1 MSAEWQK
8 ALVINQKVQVTVWDL
23 QDDTVEYSFNSHIT
37 EVSRN
42 MLALAPPTTQA
53 ALIYPLLQQG
63 VVLGVLIE
71 TDPNPYVFYPLIA
84 SKPASQN
91 SDFWLKIPEN
101 PQIEFIQRR
110 QHVRIPMVIPF
121 ELEYLL
127 SGRPIPMSAQTEDL
141 SGGGIRF
148 TCARMFP
155 LGQELYIKLPLTLVG
170 QVLQLK
176 AKVVFSAQKSPHK
189 KTSEDLYIV
198 ACQFQDLED
207 AQEMALV
214 RECFRRE
221 LDLKQQ

>member
-1 MSAEWQK
+1 MSDEWQK
-8 ALVINQKVQVTVWDL
+8 ALVINQKVQVTVWDV

-37 EVSRN
+37 EVGGN
-42 MLALAPPTTQA
+42 MLALAPPTKQA

-63 VVLGVLIE
+63 VVLGVMIE
-71 TDPNPYVFYPLIA
+71 TDPSPYIFYPLIA
-84 SKPASQN
+84 SEPASEN

-101 PQIEFIQRR
+101 TQVEFVQWRR
-110 QHVRIPMVIPF
+110 HVRIPMVIPF

-127 SGRPIPMSAQTEDL
+127 SGCPIPMSAHTEDL
-141 SGGGIRF
+141 SGGGMRF

-155 LGQELYIKLPLTLVG
+155 LGQELNIKLPLTLVG

-189 KTSEDLYIV
+189 MASEDLYIV
-198 ACQFQDLED
+198 ACQFQDLKD
-207 AQEMALV
+207 VQEMALV

-221 LDLKQQ
+221 LDPKQQ